1 MDDYI
6 SKRIKYFN
14 TSESLKSS
22 QRTKD
27 VYHYTSPE
35 GIFSILKNQK
45 IQFTDCQFVNDKSE
59 YNHITEVLKKVYD
72 NISNELVNDFLYKGI
87 VDDIE
92 DNYEHNSFS
101 FYKSIESLNGEI
113 DRIKITIKRYY
124 IFCTT
129 KISDSLSMWN
139 YYVKNDKHEGYN
151 LQLRISKLLTC
162 LSKIDNP
169 DIDIYYGDVIYDNS
183 IKVKEL
189 EIIIKELD
197 QKYSDEVKK
206 MTLEN
211 DIINL
216 KLKIVQQLFDYI
228 ASFRLFYKDDS
239 FKEEKE
245 YRFVIR
251 MPMNFTNYNN
261 DILKSDYTVKRGVI
275 VPYCGLNISNKE
287 IISAITLSPL
297 FEKELAQNGLERL
310 LASLDKFEDVQINQ
324 SRVPIR
330 Y

>member
-14 TSESLKSS
+14 TSESLKSN

-27 VYHYTSPE
+27 VFHYTSPE

-72 NISNELVNDFLYKGI
+72 NISNELVNDFLYRGI

-92 DNYEHNSFS
+92 KNYEHNSFS
-101 FYKSIESLNGEI
+101 FCKSIESLDGEMEKL
-113 DRIKITIKRYY
+113 KITKKRYY

-151 LQLRISKLLTC
+151 LQLGINKLLTC

-169 DIDIYYGDVIYDNS
+169 DIDIYYGDVIYDNN
-183 IKVKEL
+183 IKMKEL
-189 EIIIKELD
+189 EIIIKDLD

-206 MTLEN
+206 ITLEN
-211 DIINL
+211 DIIIL
-216 KLKIVQQLFDYI
+216 KLNIVQQLFDYT

-251 MPMNFTNYNN
+251 MPMSFTNYNN
-261 DILKSDYTVKRGVI
+261 DILKSDYTVKKGII
-275 VPYCGLNISNKE
+275 VPYCELDISNKE
-287 IISAITLSPL
+287 VISAITLSPL

-310 LASLDKFEDVQINQ
+310 LASLNIYKGVQINQ
-324 SRVPIR
+324 SRIPIR